1 MSFIRSFAACIPLSP
16 QSSIE
21 VYDLESGKPHS
32 DRQLE
37 RGGMSLVQHV
47 QALDGASVVCSSGK
61 DVYIVPCDLKLKT
74 D

>member
-1 MSFIRSFAACIPLSP
+1 MHNNSAMSL

-21 VYDLESGKPHS
+21 LYDLENGKPHS
-32 DRQLE
+32 EKQLE
-37 RGGMSLVQHV
+37 TERGVSLVHHI

-61 DVYIVPCDLKLKT
+61 DVYIIPCDLKLKT